1 MTQEEIKK
9 IKEQIK
15 SFYEWYEKTHLED
28 YEAEANYVPYGD
40 TWVNAGSDYD
50 DDVYEQIRE
59 DFVYWIENDN
69 ELVEE
74 ILEES
79 HVEVNDE
86 NKKLVI
92 EFAKEA

>member
-1 MTQEEIKK
+1 MNEVEIKRVK
-9 IKEQIK
+9 DQIQ
-15 SFYEWYEKTHLED
+15 SYYEWYEENHMEE

-59 DFVYWIENDN
+59 DFIDWIENDDGM
-69 ELVEE
+69 VEE

-79 HVEVNDE
+79 EVEVNDE
-86 NKKLVI
+86 NKVILIKLL
-92 EFAKEA
+92 KEM